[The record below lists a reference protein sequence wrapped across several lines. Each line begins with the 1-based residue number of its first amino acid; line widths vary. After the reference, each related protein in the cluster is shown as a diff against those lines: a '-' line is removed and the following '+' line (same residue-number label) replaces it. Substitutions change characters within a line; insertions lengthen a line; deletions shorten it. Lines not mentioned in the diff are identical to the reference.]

1 MSKQKN
7 KDKTQQI
14 LMWKLLRKHISKSQL
29 IGFSLASLV
38 GLTIVIL
45 AVQFHQDVR
54 PMFNDED
61 SFLRKDYMII
71 TREVSTTS
79 TIVGG
84 SNEFS
89 TDDIKISSHS
99 HGAERWVN
107 SRAMTMAYMPASM
120 WVVDKVSGR

>member
-61 SFLRKDYMII
+61 SFLRKDYMILR
-71 TREVSTTS
+71 RERTATPA
-79 TIVGG
+79 
-84 SNEFS
+84 N
-89 TDDIKISSHS
+89 
-99 HGAERWVN
+99 R
-107 SRAMTMAYMPASM
+107 SRYTQ
-120 WVVDKVSGR
+120 